1 MYQQRKAV
9 EIKDGGKRR
18 RSRRSPYRKNILI
31 YDGDINKRPKRF
43 LVEYKVGN
51 EPTIQKIFNN

>member
-1 MYQQRKAV
+1 MEERIKGWKKV
-9 EIKDGGKRR
+9 ELDIQ
-18 RSRRSPYRKNILI
+18 II

-51 EPTIQKIFNN
+51 EPLFRKYLIIKETIYGLI

>member
-1 MYQQRKAV
+1 MEERIKGWKKVEV
-9 EIKDGGKRR
+9 EIQ
-18 RSRRSPYRKNILI
+18 II
-31 YDGDINKRPKRF
+31 YDGDINKRPQRF